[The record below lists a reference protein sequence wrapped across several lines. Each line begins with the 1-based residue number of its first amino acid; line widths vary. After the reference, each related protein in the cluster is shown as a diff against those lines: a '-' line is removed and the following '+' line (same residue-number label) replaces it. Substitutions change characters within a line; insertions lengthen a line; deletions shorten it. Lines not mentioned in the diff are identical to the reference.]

1 MAGAVSASGEIVL
14 GPTQRNLAAFTL
26 AISNF
31 IVVLDMTVTNV
42 SIPHIAGSLGVSLDQ
57 GSWVITSYAVAEAL
71 MVPLTGW
78 LALRFGPVRMYFL
91 CMAGFALFSLL
102 CAASLTLEMIVA
114 ARIGQGMFGGLLMP
128 LSQALMLLIFPM
140 EQRAKAMMLASM
152 TAMLG
157 PALGPNVGG
166 IISDNLSWPWIFLL
180 NLPIVGLCMAA
191 NAYVLR
197 GVRPETRK
205 VPIDAVGLA
214 LMITWIGCIQ
224 LILDLGRQRDWF
236 ADPLIVALGI
246 VGVISFVAFLI
257 WELTEEHPIVDLRI
271 FGQRSFAFGTVA
283 MSMCF
288 GGYFASIVVIP
299 QWLQTYMGYPAASA
313 GMIVAG
319 TSIAMFATI
328 GLAARLVNRVDP
340 RLLVSFAI
348 GWMGCMALVRSGWN
362 NDVTTWNL
370 ITPALLQGLGMSF
383 FMMPL
388 MVISMGQIAAKDVA
402 SATGLQSFVRTL
414 SSAIGAALALT
425 AWGNAQQQAQAEV
438 VDKLQAGET
447 VAQLSESGF
456 SIEQALGLIQRIVE
470 KEAAVMAL
478 DQLFIYTAAIFF
490 FGAAVIWLAPKPKL
504 ALKG

>member
-31 IVVLDMTVTNV
+31 IVVLDMTVANV
-42 SIPHIAGSLGVSLDQ
+42 SIPHISGSLGVSLDQ

-78 LALRFGPVRMYFL
+78 LALRFGPVRMYFA

-102 CAASLTLEMIVA
+102 CAASLTLEMIVVS
-114 ARIGQGMFGGLLMP
+114 RIGQGMFGGLLMP
-128 LSQALMLLIFPM
+128 LSQTLLMLIFPM
-140 EQRAKAMMLASM
+140 EQRAKALMLSSM
-152 TAMLG
+152 TTMLG

-166 IISDNLSWPWIFLL
+166 IISDNLSWHWIFLL
-180 NLPIVGLCMAA
+180 NLPIVALCMGA

-236 ADPLIVALGI
+236 GDPLIIGLGV
-246 VGVISFVAFLI
+246 VGVITFIAFLV

-271 FGQRSFAFGTVA
+271 FRHGSFAFGTVA
-283 MSMCF
+283 MSACF
-288 GGYFASIVVIP
+288 GAYFASIVVIP
-299 QWLQTYMGYPAASA
+299 QWLQTYMGYPAAMA
-313 GMIVAG
+313 GMVVAG
-319 TSIAMFATI
+319 TATAMFLTI
-328 GLAARLVNRVDP
+328 GLAAKAVTRFDP

-348 GWMGCMALVRSGWN
+348 AWMGCMALVRAGWN
-362 NDVTTWNL
+362 NDVQTWHL
-370 ITPALLQGLGMSF
+370 ITPALVQGLGMSF

-388 MVISMGQIAAKDVA
+388 MIISMGQITPKDVA
-402 SATGLQSFVRTL
+402 SATGIQAFVRTL
-414 SSAIGAALALT
+414 SAAMGAALALT

-438 VDKLQAGET
+438 VDKLQTGET
-447 VAQLSESGF
+447 VTKLTESGF
-456 SIEQALGLIQRIVE
+456 SVEQALAMIQRIVE

-478 DQLFIYTAAIFF
+478 DQLFLYTAAIFF
-490 FGAAVIWLAPKPKL
+490 FGAAVIWLAPKPKVKP
-504 ALKG
+504 KG